1 MEAKGK
7 GLLAAA
13 AGAAVASIV
22 ARQAVDRTRRRV
34 EAEAEPE
41 LRSASR
47 TVATPD
53 GVQLHVE
60 VDEAEGAMPSGAATL
75 VFVHGFT
82 MSQDCWHYQRAH
94 FRGQRRMVL
103 FDHRSHGRSSM
114 SPTEGLTI
122 EQLGCDLRQV
132 LDEVCAEGPVVLVGH
147 SMGGMTIMSLAEQF
161 PELFGDKVV
170 GVALIGTAAGG
181 MATVSVLAP
190 IIPDRLHEKIKPPLT
205 KALRRVAPTLDRS
218 RQRMPNAMF
227 LGARAIGLGRGATAE
242 KVGLVARDLSVT
254 PSLVVL
260 DMSATFDDHDRYHT
274 LAVLG
279 RVPALVVSGSRDL
292 ITPARHSRDM
302 HEGISG
308 SRLLSLQGAAHCV
321 MIERDVEVNV
331 ALEDLL
337 LEAEAGR

>member
-1 MEAKGK
+1 MEARGK

-13 AGAAVASIV
+13 AGAAIATVV
-22 ARQAVDRTRRRV
+22 ARQAVDRTRKRV
-34 EAEAEPE
+34 ESEAAPA

-47 TVATPD
+47 TVTTPD
-53 GVQLHVE
+53 GVPLHVE
-60 VDEAEGAMPSGAATL
+60 VEAADTAPVGAATL

-94 FRGQRRMVL
+94 FRGRRNMVL
-103 FDHRSHGRSSM
+103 LDHRSHGRSGV

-122 EQLGCDLRQV
+122 AQLGCDLRQV
-132 LDEVCAEGPVVLVGH
+132 LDEVVPDQPVVLVGH
-147 SMGGMTIMSLAEQF
+147 SMGGMTIMSLAEHF
-161 PELFGDKVV
+161 PELFGDRVV

-190 IIPDRLHEKIKPPLT
+190 IIPDRLSEAIKPPLT
-205 KALRRVAPTLDRS
+205 KALRRIAPLMDRS

-227 LGARAIGLGRGATAE
+227 LGARAVGLGSQASAE

-274 LAVLG
+274 LARLG
-279 RVPALVVSGSRDL
+279 RVPALVISGSRDL
-292 ITPARHSRDM
+292 ITPAKHSRDM
-302 HEGISG
+302 HEGIPG

-321 MIERDVEVNV
+321 MIERDVEVNE
-331 ALEDLL
+331 ALEELL
-337 LEAEAGR
+337 AEADGCR